1 MLGVLMLLSFV
12 FPLAGALMIRRYAWI
27 GACAVMS
34 AVVAVPVIYKLAT
47 NTNDPLG
54 WGFALVLV
62 FFPALI
68 GVSLGALITALRR
81 WRAGPGEVTILK
93 SVLAAFFSIVS
104 VGFAL
109 YAASDF

>member
-27 GACAVMS
+27 GACAAMS
-34 AVVAVPVIYKLAT
+34 AMVAVPVIYKLAT
-47 NTNDPLG
+47 NTQDPMG
-54 WGFALVLV
+54 WGFILVLV

-68 GVSLGALITALRR
+68 GVTLGGLITALRR
-81 WRAGPGEVTILK
+81 WRSGPGEVTLLK
-93 SVLAAFFSIVS
+93 GLLAAFFSIIS
-104 VGFAL
+104 VGYAL